1 VSRGREIFPP
11 LAQAL
16 RTSARRASAGAV
28 VGCGAV
34 LGGEHRDDE
43 LVVPIRSETDLNHAR
58 MVARETCKLVA
69 IRGYPAQKIVTAVS
83 ELARNIARYSHGG
96 EVRFRVDAEIEHVIV
111 VAADRG
117 PGIPN
122 LEEILGG
129 GYRSRTGLGRGL
141 LGTRE
146 LADSFDINT
155 SDQGTIVTIV
165 FRYGSKRWTK

>member
-1 VSRGREIFPP
+1 MSN
-11 LAQAL
+11 
-16 RTSARRASAGAV
+16 
-28 VGCGAV
+28 
-34 LGGEHRDDE
+34 GGSDNRDDE
-43 LVVPIRSETDLNHAR
+43 LVVPIRTETDLNHAR

-96 EVRFRVDAEIEHVIV
+96 QVRFRVDPDDENVIIVAE
-111 VAADRG
+111 DRG
-117 PGIPN
+117 PGITN
-122 LEEILGG
+122 LDEILAG

-146 LADSFDINT
+146 LADNFDINT
-155 SDQGTIVTIV
+155 SDEGTIVTIV